1 MRVAGEIAPNL
12 QFTSFGPTCGC
23 YDDDKRSR
31 GETCCVPPLLA
42 TRCSVLHS
50 ARSKLAW
57 CAGRGVTCVV
67 VLLVLR
73 LVGLLLPEVSAVL
86 ADPVGDAPLLGGQ
99 GGAHHAVHG
108 PPVAHVQAAT
118 QTALV
123 LLQPHMPSGQHIQ
136 QLLCER
142 CLRFCRLLVN

>member
-1 MRVAGEIAPNL
+1 MG
-12 QFTSFGPTCGC
+12 G
-23 YDDDKRSR
+23 
-31 GETCCVPPLLA
+31 TCCDMI
-42 TRCSVLHS
+42 RCAKSRVS
-50 ARSKLAW
+50 C
-57 CAGRGVTCVV
+57 CAGRGLTCVV

-118 QTALV
+118 QPALV
-123 LLQPHMPSGQHIQ
+123 LLQPHMPRGQHLQ
-136 QLLCER
+136 QLLCE
-142 CLRFCRLLVN
+142 